1 MICKNSSGGSVD
13 GAVAAGGAV
22 DDDDL
27 GKLLREFFSLYALSK
42 MSPVAA
48 KMSPV
53 GAGRGDKLSGVTG
66 VKMSPVA

>member
-13 GAVAAGGAV
+13 GAVVAGDAV
-22 DDDDL
+22 VDDDL
-27 GKLLREFFSLYALSK
+27 GKLLREFISLYARSK

-53 GAGRGDKLSGVTG
+53 RAGIGDKLSGVTG